1 MMGMSVAAL
10 AELDAQAQDD
20 TDAAMEAYAEEFE
33 RHDADGSGTISPDEL
48 RLVMESLGEDMTEE
62 DFQKLLVE
70 VDKDGDGEVDYE
82 EFACGLIAET
92 KEERKSFHEEATSAV
107 KTKAQAAMPVKR
119 VPSGPRQV
127 KEVIAP
133 VQEFVAPPPA
143 NPITSKRGSGGN
155 GGSSQFD
162 LCTVP
167 TPCAPPPV
175 HPPTHAAT
183 AQSSRRHKSR
193 QATSSERSV

>member
-1 MMGMSVAAL
+1 VSSIVRRFDL
-10 AELDAQAQDD
+10 
-20 TDAAMEAYAEEFE
+20 
-33 RHDADGSGTISPDEL
+33 
-48 RLVMESLGEDMTEE
+48 
-62 DFQKLLVE
+62 
-70 VDKDGDGEVDYE
+70 DGDGEVDYE

-155 GGSSQFD
+155 GEKAARRRSSAMNMKIENRVGFD
-162 LCTVP
+162 IQEEVGG
-167 TPCAPPPV
+167 V
-175 HPPTHAAT
+175 GAT
-183 AQSSRRHKSR
+183 ATVIDGLGGIRLPDRDSY
-193 QATSSERSV
+193 SEKKAMKMEAEKAAAEAERVEAERAEAERAEAERAAEGRAEAERAAEGRAV